1 MSLKKSKF
9 LIAFNAVNGISWAI
23 VFISWGMQ
31 LQKNTMIYQLS
42 CKYWFL
48 CTYSNIFH
56 VFDEAPP
63 VVLSKVLNLVLE
75 SIQLEF

>member
-1 MSLKKSKF
+1 MGL
-9 LIAFNAVNGISWAI
+9 V
-23 VFISWGMQ
+23 
-31 LQKNTMIYQLS
+31 YQLRDAIAV
-42 CKYWFL
+42 KYHDL
-48 CTYSNIFH
+48 STELQVLISCTYSNIFH